1 MEIEAYKTT
10 VKGVRR
16 LLKVWLIRLGSLTD
30 VVLYDTKETAL
41 SALAGMLSHDS
52 ASKVK
57 GIYEVNLELK
67 TIEEYALGLE
77 NMKLTLKKK
86 G

>member
-1 MEIEAYKTT
+1 M
-10 VKGVRR
+10 
-16 LLKVWLIRLGSLTD
+16 LKVWLIRLGSLTD

>member
-1 MEIEAYKTT
+1 M
-10 VKGVRR
+10 
-16 LLKVWLIRLGSLTD
+16 LKVWLIRLGSLTD

-77 NMKLTLKKK
+77 NMKLTLKRKAK
-86 G
+86 GV